1 MRINTLGD
9 LIMYNRNSFRTFPS
23 VYITA
28 ANKKFR
34 LKNQLFALFCI
45 FVCGFFSSVYSQNCQ
60 NNTSTCDNGIGVLEP
75 KVYDNRSLMIMLDEL
90 NKALQNVKVVD

>member
-45 FVCGFFSSVYSQNCQ
+45 FVCGFFSSVYCQNCQ
-60 NNTSTCDNGIGVLEP
+60 N
-75 KVYDNRSLMIMLDEL
+75 YDCQCLNFGSLSVDDSVDEGSFADEG
-90 NKALQNVKVVD
+90 KYCQNCQDYDC